1 MYGIRTY
8 ASKESYLSTGYAACA
23 FIIMLLVNGLI
34 RLIWGFVRIFEVC
47 FEDMKT
53 RDQQIQSEDEVGPL
67 KYLDFIRANATNN
80 DVFNTD
86 RRNNR
91 SPSI

>member
-1 MYGIRTY
+1 MYGIRGY
-8 ASKESYLSTGYAACA
+8 ASKDSYLSTGYAACA

-53 RDQQIQSEDEVGPL
+53 KDQQIQSEDDIGPL
-67 KYLDFIRANATNN
+67 KYLDFYRANANN
-80 DVFNTD
+80 DVFQTD